1 MADPPSRSLI
11 LMPVPVPSLEPNES
25 TSFMFLCTSRASF
38 AGWLQI
44 TPDDM
49 IMNTDDRS

>member
-1 MADPPSRSLI
+1 
-11 LMPVPVPSLEPNES
+11 
-25 TSFMFLCTSRASF
+25 MFLCTSNDSF

-49 IMNTDDRS
+49 TMNTDDRS